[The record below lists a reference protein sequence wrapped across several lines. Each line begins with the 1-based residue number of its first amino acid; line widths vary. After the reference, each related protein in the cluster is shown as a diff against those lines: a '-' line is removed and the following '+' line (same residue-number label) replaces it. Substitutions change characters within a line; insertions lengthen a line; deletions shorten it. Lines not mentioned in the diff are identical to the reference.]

1 MKKLIVSL
9 FVLAVAL
16 VASNG
21 TARAQSETSAGVN
34 VDTDVA
40 LLRRD
45 LRSDKKKLI
54 ALNLP
59 LTETEATKFWPVYD
73 QYAADIAKHNDE
85 FYLLIK
91 DYVQKQK
98 TITDA
103 EATAMIAKWADIQ
116 VKLSQTRQKY
126 IPLVEKVIPGRKA
139 ALFFQIDRRLYALMD
154 LQTSMQLPL
163 LIQEKP

>member
-1 MKKLIVSL
+1 MKKLLVSF
-9 FVLAVAL
+9 FVLAIAFVATNSAAL
-16 VASNG
+16 AQTE
-21 TARAQSETSAGVN
+21 TAAGVS

-45 LRSDKKKLI
+45 LRADKKKLI

-59 LTETEATKFWPVYD
+59 LTETEATQFWPVYD
-73 QYAADIAKHNDE
+73 QYAADMAKHNDE
-85 FYLLIK
+85 FYALIK

-103 EATAMIAKWADIQ
+103 EATSMIAKWADLQ
-116 VKLSQTRQKY
+116 VRQSQTRQKY
-126 IPLVEKVIPGRKA
+126 ITLVEKVLPGRKA

-163 LIQEKP
+163 LIQEK